1 MKKIVNEVLVG
12 ERSLFKGKNL
22 IINNSTFKDG
32 ESPLK
37 ESNNIKVNNSTFRYK
52 YPLWYSKNVEVKDT
66 LFEPMSRS
74 GIWYTKR
81 INFINNTVNAP
92 KEFRRS
98 SNINIVNTKFS
109 DAEETL
115 WSCNRVSIKDST
127 FDNADYLLM
136 NSKNIEI
143 DNITVNGNYFCDG
156 GRNINV
162 FNSVLN
168 SKDSFWNCK
177 NVYLENCTVNGE
189 YFGWNSENVTLVN
202 CKVKSHQGFCYMK
215 NLKMIN
221 CTLEETDLAFEYS
234 TVDVTIN
241 SNIESVK
248 NPIAGRI
255 ECESVN
261 EFIKDEV
268 DFNKFSLI
276 ERKRK

>member
-1 MKKIVNEVLVG
+1 MKKIVNELLVG

-37 ESNNIKVNNSTFRYK
+37 ESNNIKVNNSTFGYK
-52 YPLWYSKNVEVKDT
+52 YPLWYSKNVEVKET

-81 INFINNTVNAP
+81 INFIDNTVNAP

-156 GRNINV
+156 GRNIIV
-162 FNSVLN
+162 YNSTLN

-234 TVDVTIN
+234 TVDATIN
-241 SNIESVK
+241 SNIDSIK

-255 ECESVN
+255 ECDSVN